1 VRVVWDVVTEVIF
14 EKLSE
19 VLRKEQTIMRV
30 ALSRDILSPNR
41 AVTLRFSVLMERL
54 TLFLQ
59 RVIERFPC
67 PAQDQTVLPRMQAS
81 LKCQDQL
88 TIQHGIAYQKN

>member
-1 VRVVWDVVTEVIF
+1 VRVVWNVVTEVIY

-19 VLRKEQTIMRV
+19 VLRKEQIIMCV
-30 ALSRDILSPNR
+30 ALSCNIFSPNR
-41 AVTLRFSVLMERL
+41 SVMLKFSVLMERL

-67 PAQDQTVLPRMQAS
+67 PAQNKSCLECK
-81 LKCQDQL
+81 LL
-88 TIQHGIAYQKN
+88 